1 MNNALK
7 QFERIIFHVLIFLGV
22 IFIIYQT
29 IDLIWLFGGRIYKSF
44 ASSTFYVSEEG
55 KPIAALFFGIL
66 LSLEIVET
74 IKIFS
79 KGHMTKVRIILIV
92 GLIAVTRKILMI
104 SDVSEI
110 EPMAEF
116 AMASLILAL
125 SAGYYLVTRVQPTK
139 SETSTSDETV

>member
-1 MNNALK
+1 MNNFLK
-7 QFERIIFHVLIFLGV
+7 QFEKVTFHILIILGM
-22 IFIIYQT
+22 IFIAYQT
-29 IDLIWLFGGRIYKSF
+29 LDLIWLFGGRIYKSF
-44 ASSTFYVSEEG
+44 AHSTFYLSEEG

-110 EPMAEF
+110 EPMTEF

-139 SETSTSDETV
+139 SETATSDGDV

>member
-1 MNNALK
+1 MNNVLK
-7 QFERIIFHVLIFLGV
+7 LFEKIIFHVLIILGMV
-22 IFIIYQT
+22 FIVYQT
-29 IDLIWLFGGRIYKSF
+29 LDLVWLFGGRIYKSI
-44 ASSTFYVSEEG
+44 AQGTFYLSEEG

-104 SDVSEI
+104 SDVSDI
-110 EPMAEF
+110 EPMTEF
-116 AMASLILAL
+116 AIASLILAL

-139 SETSTSDETV
+139 RKTATSDEAA